1 MPAPGNPTK
10 AIIQEINW
18 SSDGRLE
25 EGTKRTVQFNP
36 ESLKLTFSNQI
47 STESQKDKAA
57 LQFSGRG
64 TTKLAFDLWF
74 DVSAPQPDGRQ
85 ENDVRKLTRELATFL
100 EPKEQEEGQAP
111 KLIPPGIRF
120 LWGSFLFEGIM
131 ESMNESLE
139 YFSEE
144 GRPLR
149 ASVSVSLVKQDVA
162 VQIRDLEQPGSGD
175 ARPGTRP
182 MERARAGESVQDVA
196 SRQGR
201 PDAWPRIAEA
211 NDVDNPRRLAP
222 GTPLDTRV
230 A

>member
-1 MPAPGNPTK
+1 MPQPASPAK
-10 AIIQEINW
+10 ALIQEIEW
-18 SSDGRLE
+18 TPDGDIR
-25 EGTKRTVQFNP
+25 EGTQRTVQFNP

-47 STESQKDKAA
+47 ASESQKDQAA

-64 TTKLAFDLWF
+64 TTKLAFDLWY

-85 ENDVRKLTRELATFL
+85 ENDVRKLTRELVAFL
-100 EPKEQEEGQAP
+100 EPRERTEGGKP

-149 ASVSVSLVKQDVA
+149 ASVSLSLIKQDVA
-162 VQIRDLEQPGSGD
+162 VQIRDDLPAGSTGS
-175 ARPGTRP
+175 RPGTRP
-182 MERARAGESVQDVA
+182 MERARAGETVQDVA
-196 SRQGR
+196 AREGR
-201 PDAWPRIAEA
+201 PGDWPRIAEN
-211 NDVDNPRRLAP
+211 NDIDNPRSVPP